1 MPKLCLGPNPNPTPP
16 RFALPEGATDCH
28 IHLFPADDAYP
39 YVADRDYTPAP
50 ADAAALRSLYDT
62 LGIARFVAVQPSVYG
77 QDNRAQLSR
86 AAAVGLP
93 FRAVVVLEPG
103 APDRE
108 MQALHDQG
116 ARGIRYILAHP
127 GGLDLAGLER
137 SADQAAAFGWHI
149 EFLIKS
155 DQLIDLVPRLER
167 LSCPFSCD
175 HIAFMKPDLGLAQTG
190 FVALRR
196 LLDTGRG
203 WVKFSGA
210 YRMTGQLDQYD
221 SVLPFA
227 QILAQTYGE
236 RIVWG
241 SDWPHVGQFAGM
253 PDTTLL
259 LDVLADWVPD
269 EALRQRI
276 LVANA
281 TAFYGFDGP

>member
-1 MPKLCLGPNPNPTPP
+1 
-16 RFALPEGATDCH
+16 LPEGSTDCH
-28 IHLFPADDAYP
+28 IHFFPADDRYP
-39 YVADRDYTPAP
+39 YVADRDYSPAE
-50 ADAAALRSLYDT
+50 ADAVALRALYDV
-62 LGIARFVAVQPSVYG
+62 LGIQRFIAIQPSVYG
-77 QDNRAQLSR
+77 HDNRAQLSR

-103 APDRE
+103 ASDAE

-137 SADQAAAFGWHI
+137 SADQANAFGWHL

-155 DQLIDLVPRLER
+155 DQLIDLAPRLLK

-175 HIAFMKPDLGLAQTG
+175 HIAFMKPELGLAQPG
-190 FVALRR
+190 FTALRT

-210 YRMTGQLDQYD
+210 YRMTGQADQYGA
-221 SVLPFA
+221 VLP
-227 QILAQTYGE
+227 LAQALAESYGE

-241 SDWPHVGQFAGM
+241 SDWPHVGQFAAM
-253 PDTTLL
+253 PDTTQL

-269 EALRQRI
+269 EALRRQI

-281 TAFYGFDGP
+281 AAFYGFDA